1 MSAPSLS
8 LLDRLIAELDHGLRV
23 VVAPST
29 AAAEPS
35 PAAALPEAELDATER
50 RHAAGLM
57 RVNHSGEV
65 CAQALYRAQALF
77 SAEGS
82 AIHAE
87 MTAAAAE
94 EEAHLAWCQ
103 QRLDELDAAP
113 SLLNPLWY
121 GASFAL
127 GAAAGLVGERL
138 GLGFVA
144 ATEDQVC
151 RHLRDHLERLPA
163 ADQRSRTL
171 VARMLEDE
179 AAHAHRAKG
188 AGALLFPG
196 PVQAGMTLV
205 SRVMTALSYRA

>member
-1 MSAPSLS
+1 MSGPALS
-8 LLDRLIAELDHGLRV
+8 PLDRLIAELDHGLRV
-23 VVAPST
+23 LAAHSG

-35 PAAALPEAELDATER
+35 PAAALPEAELDAAER

-77 SAEGS
+77 SRDR
-82 AIHAE
+82 AIQAD
-87 MTAAAAE
+87 MTVAAE
-94 EEAHLAWCQ
+94 EEAAHLAWCQ
-103 QRLDELDAAP
+103 QRLDQLDAAP

-163 ADQRSRTL
+163 EDRRSRAL
-171 VARMLEDE
+171 VARMLDDE
-179 AAHAHRAKG
+179 AAHAHRAKR
-188 AGALLFPG
+188 AGAALFPA
-196 PVQAGMTLV
+196 PVKAAMSLVAKAMT
-205 SRVMTALSYRA
+205 SLSYRV

>member
-1 MSAPSLS
+1 MSGPALS
-8 LLDRLIAELDHGLRV
+8 PLDRLIAELDHGLRV
-23 VVAPST
+23 LAAHSP
-29 AAAEPS
+29 AAAEAS
-35 PAAALPEAELDATER
+35 PAAALPEAELDAVER

-77 SAEGS
+77 SRDR
-82 AIHAE
+82 AIQAD
-87 MTAAAAE
+87 MAAAAEE

-103 QRLDELDAAP
+103 QRLDQLDAAP

-163 ADQRSRTL
+163 DDRRSRAL
-171 VARMLEDE
+171 VARMLDDE
-179 AAHAHRAKG
+179 AAHAHRAKL
-188 AGALLFPG
+188 AGAAHFPA
-196 PVQAGMTLV
+196 PVKAGMSLIAKA
-205 SRVMTALSYRA
+205 MTSLSYRV

>member
-1 MSAPSLS
+1 MSGPALS
-8 LLDRLIAELDHGLRV
+8 PLDRLIAEFDHGLRV
-23 VVAPST
+23 LAAHSA

-35 PAAALPEAELDATER
+35 PAAVLPEAELDAAER

-77 SAEGS
+77 SRDP
-82 AIHAE
+82 AIQAD
-87 MTAAAAE
+87 MTAAAEE

-103 QRLDELDAAP
+103 QRLDQLDAAP

-138 GLGFVA
+138 GLGFAA

-151 RHLRDHLERLPA
+151 LHLRDHLERLPA
-163 ADQRSRTL
+163 EDRRSRVL
-171 VARMLEDE
+171 VARMLDDE
-179 AAHAHRAKG
+179 AAHAHRAKL
-188 AGALLFPG
+188 AGAARFPA
-196 PVQAGMTLV
+196 PVKAGMSLV
-205 SRVMTALSYRA
+205 AKAMTSLSYRV

>member
-1 MSAPSLS
+1 MSGPALS
-8 LLDRLIAELDHGLRV
+8 PLDRLIAELDHGLRV
-23 VVAPST
+23 LAAHSG

-35 PAAALPEAELDATER
+35 PAAALPEAELDAAER

-77 SAEGS
+77 SGDR
-82 AIHAE
+82 AIQAD
-87 MTAAAAE
+87 MTAAAE
-94 EEAHLAWCQ
+94 EEAAHLAWCQ

-127 GAAAGLVGERL
+127 GAAAGLVSEGL

-151 RHLRDHLERLPA
+151 LHLRDHLERLPA
-163 ADQRSRTL
+163 EDRRSRAL
-171 VARMLEDE
+171 VARMLDDE
-179 AAHAHRAKG
+179 AAHAHRAKR
-188 AGALLFPG
+188 AGAALFPA
-196 PVQAGMTLV
+196 PVKAAMSLVAKAMT
-205 SRVMTALSYRA
+205 SLSYRV